1 MAEMW
6 RDDGDVPRR
15 KRGITGNS
23 GAPFAPEEGQV
34 KVSSPAALVLV
45 AEDEPEIAEILQ
57 AYLAREGLRSVH
69 AANGREA
76 LELHLSLRPDL
87 LLLDVRMPLLDGWQ
101 VLAEIRRRGSTPIIM
116 ITAHDQDVDKLSA
129 LRMGAD
135 DYVVKPFNPA
145 EVAAR
150 ARAVLRR
157 TLGGGERN
165 TGGGILRTGPVE
177 IDLEAFRVSVRRDQ
191 SEQALS
197 LTLTEFRLLAHLAR
211 MPRRVF
217 SRGEL
222 LHACLPESDALER
235 TVDSHL
241 SKLRRKL
248 EEAGVGG
255 MLVSVRGV
263 GYSLE
268 GNA

>member
-1 MAEMW
+1 MW
-6 RDDGDVPRR
+6 RNDGEAPRKERDIAGSIGTPAVPG
-15 KRGITGNS
+15 KWEAAVN
-23 GAPFAPEEGQV
+23 
-34 KVSSPAALVLV
+34 SPAALVLV
-45 AEDEPEIAEILQ
+45 AEDEPEIADILR
-57 AYLAREGLRSVH
+57 AYLAREGLRSAH

-101 VLAEIRRRGSTPIIM
+101 VLAEVRRRGSTPIIM

-157 TLGGGERN
+157 TLGGGEGN
-165 TGGGILRTGPVE
+165 GGAGVLRTGPLE
-177 IDLEAFRVSVRRDQ
+177 IDLDAFRVSVRSDRG
-191 SEQALS
+191 EQALA

-217 SRGEL
+217 SRSEL

-255 MLVSVRGV
+255 LPVSVRGV
-263 GYSLE
+263 GYCLE

>member
-1 MAEMW
+1 MPEGPAM
-6 RDDGDVPRR
+6 
-15 KRGITGNS
+15 S
-23 GAPFAPEEGQV
+23 GGE
-34 KVSSPAALVLV
+34 ALVLI
-45 AEDEPEIAEILQ
+45 AEDEPEIADILR
-57 AYLAREGLRSVH
+57 AYLAREGLRTAH
-69 AANGREA
+69 AGDGRRA

-101 VLAEIRRRGSTPIIM
+101 VLAEVRRRGSTPIIM

-157 TLGGGERN
+157 TRGAGGGEA
-165 TGGGILRTGPVE
+165 GGVLRVGPLE
-177 IDLEAFRVSVRRDQ
+177 IDLEAFRASVDAGGGPQ
-191 SEQALS
+191 PLA

-211 MPRRVF
+211 LPRRVF
-217 SRGEL
+217 SRSEL
-222 LHACLPESDALER
+222 LHACLPESEALER

-248 EEAGVGG
+248 EEAGVNG
-255 MLVSVRGV
+255 LPVSVRGV
-263 GYSLE
+263 GYCLE
-268 GNA
+268 GGN